1 MKEKLLAALA
11 ETRLRE
17 DELVALCS
25 EAAPD
30 PSGRWR
36 PQDHL
41 MHLSFSRDQ
50 HARLIEAARTG
61 GELPAKLEEG
71 WQDTVYEETRDQ
83 HAADVIARAA
93 QSWAMYEA
101 AVRACTD
108 DDLGMPHPYESSQ
121 KLVGGSPGD
130 HLAAHVFWCHMEA
143 GDEKAAEA
151 ILLWAQDLSSRASTD
166 PQTHAVATYNL
177 ACLYARTGRPE
188 GALPL
193 LRESFDVSPGLK
205 EWAHKDPDLD
215 PIRNDPGLIQL
226 LA

>member
-1 MKEKLLAALA
+1 MKQKLLEALA

-17 DELVALCS
+17 EELVALCS

-36 PQDHL
+36 AQDHL
-41 MHLSFSRDQ
+41 MHLAFSRDH

-61 GELPAKLEEG
+61 GQVPPKLDDG
-71 WQDTVYEETRDQ
+71 WQDSVYEETRDQ
-83 HAADVIARAA
+83 GAADVIARAA

-101 AVRACTD
+101 AVQACTD
-108 DDLGMPHPYESSQ
+108 DDLERPNPYDSSQ
-121 KLVGGSPGD
+121 KLAGGSPGD

-151 ILLWAQDLSSRASTD
+151 ILLWARDLSSRASTD
-166 PQTHAVATYNL
+166 PQTRAVATYNL

-193 LRESFDVSPGLK
+193 LRESFDVSPGLR
-205 EWAHKDPDLD
+205 EWANKDPDLD
-215 PIRNDPGLIQL
+215 PIRHDPGLIQL